1 MEQQLQFQQIK
12 SILWRRKWWLAVPFI
27 IVVSVVTIIAVVLPS
42 IYVSSST
49 ILIQDPQIPDEV
61 VKTGVTSYADQ
72 RIQSITQEIMSRSK
86 ILALVAKYDLLPKK
100 REKLSAEEV
109 VDAIRDRIKV
119 NTIDAE
125 VKKDTQVKPI
135 LLTIAFE
142 LSTEDEDPKKAQ
154 AVTAE
159 IASYF
164 LERNLEAREKHV
176 RTTAKFLGG
185 QVDQAKEHLDDLEAK
200 LAAYRK
206 DHLEELPEFSNL
218 NMQKLEKLNSD
229 ISNINMQVRSLEE
242 QRTTIKG
249 NMGALDPLGSSTG
262 RVIST
267 DERLQQAQ
275 MELAALISRYS
286 EKHPLVQAKKQEI
299 AVLEKDSGGAGANV
313 ASTSAAADNVQE
325 LETKLAT
332 LKGQYT
338 EKHPLVVAATQELA
352 KAKQELRNAQ
362 SQRGSSESRTAGA
375 PTNPAYIALRSDLEK
390 VSVTISA
397 LNAEKQ
403 RIEQQ
408 MKDVY
413 DKLHGMPEVSKVYNE
428 LSTDY
433 MNAKAHYTDLQQ
445 KYMASQVAQGM
456 EEQQLGENFQIVEP
470 AFLPEK
476 SSKPNRIVIILL
488 GVILGAGFSV
498 GLAGLREISD
508 RNIHDLRSV
517 EELTNLPVLSVIPRM
532 LTKEEVRAAGR
543 KKAYVVVCV
552 VAGILITVAAFH
564 FFVMDLYVFYAKL
577 GRFVDKRWPI

>member
-176 RTTAKFLGG
+176 RTTAKFLEG

-299 AVLEKDSGGAGANV
+299 AILEKDSGGAGANV

-352 KAKQELRNAQ
+352 KAKQELRKAQ
-362 SQRGSSESRTAGA
+362 SQGGPSESRATGA

-390 VSVTISA
+390 VGVTISA

-552 VAGILITVAAFH
+552 VAGILISVAAFH